1 MRDQPVGLIFLP
13 PAWLLKYDL
22 QMLKQNLTSLG
33 YRPTTRQKAGYAPEL
48 KSGYAHCDHTRKK
61 RENVPL
67 NSHKIY
73 VAIQP
78 TIW

>member
-13 PAWLLKYDL
+13 PAWLLKYVL

-48 KSGYAHCDHTRKK
+48 KSGYAHYDHTRKK
-61 RENVPL
+61 EKMYL
-67 NSHKIY
+67 
-73 VAIQP
+73 
-78 TIW
+78 